1 MHSLNIFDIIIVL
14 AYFVFMLGIGWY
26 FMRINK
32 GGKEYFAGG
41 SMIPWWMSG
50 MTLYMANFSAYTFT
64 GLAGMTYTTGWF
76 MLLSFLVG
84 PLSYFIGTQMT
95 AVRWRRSRSISP
107 VEYTYTRFNV
117 TTQQMISW
125 VTSTSF
131 ILAGGVQ
138 LASTCILLAPFLGV
152 PVTTIVIALGI
163 IILLYTFLGGVWAVS
178 VTDVVQGV
186 ILLSITCIVLPLSL
200 GLIGGF
206 GTLIDKIPP
215 LQLSHT
221 YNGVHYDLNWIISVF
236 IITTIGFAGG
246 SAQRFYSVKDEKD
259 AKRTGRFAALLA
271 CTTVTVFGIPMLV
284 TRVLWPDLTQV
295 EFFKPY
301 LGNNPQ
307 NLVYVALCM
316 KLLPNGLLGVF
327 IAAMLAATMSTLSS
341 VYNMLSSIFSRDIYQ
356 WMRGREMTDGELL
369 KVGRLASIGVGVIV
383 TVLAYMFATSTY
395 GIFNLMQQFF
405 VLFNIPIAVPLAFG
419 LLFKKVP
426 RWSAAAA
433 ITWGL
438 IAGAT
443 ARFLLNWDLG
453 IQGYFSTFMTFI
465 IFAVSP
471 WLAAMYKKRPG
482 LLAGLSGFLA
492 AAMEGFFVRAAW
504 GTVEPWQHFMMAG
517 SAIALGATL
526 YGFSKLFTHQT
537 DEETALVTAFFK
549 KLATPVDVMKEVY
562 GAGKS
567 PIATLPLV
575 GGTTMTMGALMSL
588 IFLTDI
594 PTSEKMI
601 VGILVFI
608 MVAFGAALWAAGR
621 KVAAN
626 AKAAT
631 AKAAMAE
638 ESI

>member
-1 MHSLNIFDIIIVL
+1 MHTLNIYDIIIVL
-14 AYFVFMLGIGWY
+14 AYFAFMLGIGWY

-32 GGKEYFAGG
+32 GGREYFAGG

-76 MLLSFLVG
+76 MLLSFAVG
-84 PLSYFIGTQMT
+84 PFAYLFGTQMT
-95 AVRWRRSRSISP
+95 AALWRRSRSISP
-107 VEYTYTRFNV
+107 VEYTYTRFNT

-152 PVTTIVIALGI
+152 DVTTIVIVLGI

-186 ILLSITCIVLPLSL
+186 ILLSITLIVLPLSL
-200 GLIGGF
+200 GLIGGL
-206 GTLIDKIPP
+206 GQLIDRLPP
-215 LQLSHT
+215 LAMSHT
-221 YNGVHYDLNWIISVF
+221 YNGVHYDVHWLLSIFV
-236 IITTIGFAGG
+236 ITTIGFAGG
-246 SAQRFYSVKDEKD
+246 SAQRFYSVKDERD

-301 LGNNPQ
+301 LSNNPQ

-356 WMRGREMTDGELL
+356 WAIGREMNDRELL
-369 KVGRLASIGVGVIV
+369 RTGRFASIGIGVIV
-383 TVLAYMFATSTY
+383 TGLAFMFATSTF

-405 VLFNIPIAVPLAFG
+405 VLFNIPISIPLAFG

-443 ARFLLNWDLG
+443 ARFVLRWDLG
-453 IQGYFSTFMTFI
+453 VQGYLAISLTFI

-471 WLAAMYKKRPG
+471 WLARLYRANTKG
-482 LLAGLSGFLA
+482 LAGVAGFTA
-492 AAMEGFFVRAAW
+492 AIFESFFVR
-504 GTVEPWQHFMMAG
+504 TVNGPIEAWQHAG
-517 SAIALGATL
+517 IVASALALGGTL
-526 YGFSKLFTHQT
+526 FAFSRLFTFQT
-537 DEETALVTAFFK
+537 EEENAMVAAFFK
-549 KLATPVDVMKEVY
+549 KLATPVDVAKEVY
-562 GAGKS
+562 AAGKA

-575 GGTTMTMGALMSL
+575 GGTTVVMGLLMCL
-588 IFLTDI
+588 IFLTGI
-594 PTSEKMI
+594 SSTEKLI
-601 VGILVFI
+601 VGVLVLI
-608 MVAFGAALWAAGR
+608 MITFGIVLWAAG
-621 KVAAN
+621 KKIVSTQN
-626 AKAAT
+626 VN
-631 AKAAMAE
+631 
-638 ESI
+638 I

>member
-1 MHSLNIFDIIIVL
+1 MHTLNLFDIIIVL

-26 FMRINK
+26 FMRVNK
-32 GGKEYFAGG
+32 GGREYFAGG

-76 MLLSFLVG
+76 MLISFAIG
-84 PLSYFIGTQMT
+84 PFAYLFGTQMT
-95 AVRWRRSRSISP
+95 AVLWRRTRSISP

-138 LASTCILLAPFLGV
+138 LASTCILLAPFLGIDV
-152 PVTTIVIALGI
+152 RTIVVGLGI

-186 ILLSITCIVLPLSL
+186 ILLSITIIVLPLSL
-200 GLIGGF
+200 GLIGGV
-206 GTLIDKIPP
+206 GALIEKLPP
-215 LQLSHT
+215 LALHHV
-221 YNGVHYDLNWIISVF
+221 YNGVNYDVHWILSVF

-246 SAQRFYSVKDEKD
+246 AAQRFYSVKDERD
-259 AKRTGRFAALLA
+259 AKRTGRFAALLG
-271 CTTVTVFGIPMLV
+271 TSSIVIFGVPMLV

-327 IAAMLAATMSTLSS
+327 IAAMLAATMSTLSA
-341 VYNMLSSIFSRDIYQ
+341 VYNMLSSIVARDIYQ
-356 WMRGREMTDGELL
+356 WMRGREMSDTELL
-369 KVGRLASIGVGVIV
+369 RAGRIASIGVGAVV
-383 TVLAYMFATSTY
+383 TGLAFLFATSTY

-405 VLFNIPIAVPLAFG
+405 VLFNIPISVPLAFG
-419 LLFKKVP
+419 LLMKKVP

-433 ITWGL
+433 IVWGL

-453 IQGYFSTFMTFI
+453 VQGYFATAMTFG
-465 IFAVSP
+465 IFALSP
-471 WLAAMYKKRPG
+471 QLARLYHTRTARLA
-482 LLAGLSGFLA
+482 LLSAVLA
-492 AAMEGFFVRAAW
+492 AAMEAFFAATAQ
-504 GTVEPWQHFMMAG
+504 GRVEPWQQAAMAL
-517 SAIALGATL
+517 SALTLGATL
-526 YGFSKLFTHQT
+526 YAFAKLFTRQT
-537 DEETALVTAFFK
+537 DDETRLVEAFFR
-549 KLATPVDVMKEVY
+549 KLATPVNVMEEVF
-562 GAGKS
+562 GAGKKA
-567 PIATLPLV
+567 IATLPLPCVSPKPLPVKVTDVPV
-575 GGTTMTMGALMSL
+575 G
-588 IFLTDI
+588 
-594 PTSEKMI
+594 PTSGVI
-601 VGILVFI
+601 VQTPGRTVVFTVKLG
-608 MVAFGAALWAAGR
+608 METLPKSSSVR
-621 KVAAN
+621 S
-626 AKAAT
+626 
-631 AKAAMAE
+631 E
-638 ESI
+638 

>member
-1 MHSLNIFDIIIVL
+1 MHTLNIFDILIVL

-26 FMRINK
+26 FMRVNK

-76 MLLSFLVG
+76 MLVSFAIG
-84 PLSYFIGTQMT
+84 PFAYLFGTQMT
-95 AVRWRRSRSISP
+95 AALWRRTRSISP
-107 VEYTYTRFNV
+107 VEYTYTRYNV

-125 VTSTSF
+125 VTSTSY

-138 LASTCILLAPFLGV
+138 LASTCILLAPFFGIDV
-152 PVTTIVIALGI
+152 RMIVVVLGI

-186 ILLSITCIVLPLSL
+186 ILLSITIIVLPLSL

-206 GTLIDKIPP
+206 GSLVDKLPP
-215 LQLSHT
+215 LSLSHI
-221 YNGVHYDLNWIISVF
+221 YNGVHYDVHWIISIFV
-236 IITTIGFAGG
+236 ITTIGFAGG
-246 SAQRFYSVKDEKD
+246 AAQRFYSVKDEHD
-259 AKRTGRFAALLA
+259 ARRTGRFAALLGFSSIA
-271 CTTVTVFGIPMLV
+271 IFGIPMLV

-316 KLLPNGLLGVF
+316 KILPNGLLGVF
-327 IAAMLAATMSTLSS
+327 IAAMLSATMSTLSA

-356 WMRGREMTDGELL
+356 WARGREMNDKELL
-369 KVGRLASIGVGVIV
+369 RVGRLASIGVGAVV
-383 TVLAYMFATSTY
+383 TLLAFMFATSTY

-405 VLFNIPIAVPLAFG
+405 VLFNIPISIPLAFG
-419 LLFKKVP
+419 LLMKKVP
-426 RWSAAAA
+426 RWSAAAS

-443 ARFLLNWDLG
+443 AKFLLNWDLG
-453 IQGYFSTFMTFI
+453 VQGYLSTSLAFI
-465 IFAVSP
+465 IFAASP
-471 WLAAMYKKRPG
+471 WLAQMYRTKRTWLG
-482 LLAGLSGFLA
+482 ALSVLC
-492 AAMEGFFVRAAW
+492 AAMMMLFFVAEAQGSVQAWQYAGMALSAASL
-504 GTVEPWQHFMMAG
+504 GTA
-517 SAIALGATL
+517 L
-526 YGFSKLFTHQT
+526 YGFSKLFSQQT
-537 DEETALVTAFFK
+537 AEETELVAAFFR

-562 GAGKS
+562 GAGKRS
-567 PIATLPLV
+567 IGTLPLV

-588 IFLTDI
+588 VLFTDI
-594 PTSEKMI
+594 PSGEKLMT
-601 VGILVFI
+601 GMLVFI
-608 MVAFGAALWAAGR
+608 MIAFGAVLWIAGKR
-621 KVAAN
+621 ITTGVKVQ
-626 AKAAT
+626 
-631 AKAAMAE
+631 E
-638 ESI
+638 

>member
-1 MHSLNIFDIIIVL
+1 MHTLNIFDILIVL

-76 MLLSFLVG
+76 MLLSFAIG
-84 PLSYFIGTQMT
+84 PFAYFFGTQMT
-95 AVRWRRSRSISP
+95 AALWRRSRSISP

-125 VTSTSF
+125 VTATSF

-152 PVTTIVIALGI
+152 DVTLIVVILGI

-186 ILLSITCIVLPLSL
+186 ILLSITIIVLPLSL

-206 GTLIDKIPP
+206 GTLVDKLPP
-215 LQLSHT
+215 LSMNHI
-221 YNGVHYDLNWIISVF
+221 YNGVHYDVHWIISIFV
-236 IITTIGFAGG
+236 ITTIGFAGG
-246 SAQRFYSVKDEKD
+246 AGQRFYSVKDERD

-271 CTTVTVFGIPMLV
+271 CTSITIFGIPMLV

-341 VYNMLSSIFSRDIYQ
+341 VYNMLSAIFSRDIYQ
-356 WMRGREMTDGELL
+356 FAIGREMDDTELL
-369 KVGRLASIGVGVIV
+369 RVGRWASIGVGAIV
-383 TVLAYMFATSTY
+383 TGLAFMFVTSTF

-405 VLFNIPIAVPLAFG
+405 VLFNIPISVPMAFG
-419 LLFKKVP
+419 LLMKKVP
-426 RWSAAAA
+426 RWAAAA
-433 ITWGL
+433 SITWGL

-443 ARFLLNWDLG
+443 AKFLLNWDLG
-453 IQGYFSTFMTFI
+453 VQGYFSTAAALI
-465 IFAVSP
+465 VFAISP
-471 WLAAMYKKRPG
+471 WLVRMYRTKPQ
-482 LLAGLSGFLA
+482 LLAALSGLLA
-492 AAMEGFFVRAAW
+492 AAMEAFFH
-504 GTVEPWQHFMMAG
+504 GTAQGSVEPWQTTGMVV
-517 SAIALGATL
+517 SAVAFGASFFL
-526 YGFSKLFTHQT
+526 FAKLFTRQT
-537 DEETALVTAFFK
+537 DEETEIVAVFFR

-562 GAGKS
+562 GAGKKS
-567 PIATLPLV
+567 IATLPLV
-575 GGTTMTMGALMSL
+575 GGTTIVMGSLMSL
-588 IFLTDI
+588 VLFTDI
-594 PTSEKMI
+594 PAADKLITG
-601 VGILVFI
+601 VLVFI
-608 MVAFGAALWAAGR
+608 MIAFGVVLWVAGKR
-621 KVAAN
+621 I
-626 AKAAT
+626 T
-631 AKAAMAE
+631 AVQQ
-638 ESI
+638 

>member
-1 MHSLNIFDIIIVL
+1 MHTLNFFDILIVI

-26 FMRINK
+26 FMRVNK

-76 MLLSFLVG
+76 MLISFAVG
-84 PLSYFIGTQMT
+84 PFAYFFGTQMT
-95 AVRWRRSRSISP
+95 AALWRRSRSISP

-125 VTSTSF
+125 VTATSF

-152 PVTTIVIALGI
+152 EVTTIVVGLGI

-186 ILLSITCIVLPLSL
+186 ILLSITIIVLPLSL

-206 GTLIDKIPP
+206 GPLIDNLPP
-215 LQLSHT
+215 LSLSHV
-221 YNGVHYDLNWIISVF
+221 YNGVHYDVHWLVSIFV
-236 IITTIGFAGG
+236 ITTIGFAGG
-246 SAQRFYSVKDEKD
+246 SAQRFYSVKDERD

-295 EFFKPY
+295 DFFTPY
-301 LGNNPQ
+301 LDNNPQ

-316 KLLPNGLLGVF
+316 KILPNGLLGVF

-356 WMRGREMTDGELL
+356 WAVGREMGDTELL
-369 KVGRLASIGVGVIV
+369 HVGRYASIGVGAIV
-383 TVLAYMFATSTY
+383 TGLAFMFATSTY

-405 VLFNIPIAVPLAFG
+405 VLFNIPISIPLAFG
-419 LLFKKVP
+419 LLMKKVP

-453 IQGYFSTFMTFI
+453 VQGYFSISMTFI
-465 IFAVSP
+465 IFAASP
-471 WLAAMYKKRPG
+471 WLARLRRRNG
-482 LLAGLSGFLA
+482 RLLAALSGALVVAAELFFVA
-492 AAMEGFFVRAAW
+492 AARGNVQSWQYAA
-504 GTVEPWQHFMMAG
+504 MML
-517 SAIALGATL
+517 SALTLGAAL
-526 YGFSKLFTHQT
+526 WGFSILFTHQT
-537 DEETALVTAFFK
+537 DEETETVAAFFR

-562 GAGKS
+562 GAGKKS
-567 PIATLPLV
+567 IATLPLV
-575 GGTTMTMGALMSL
+575 GGTTMIMGALMSL
-588 IFLTDI
+588 ILFTDI
-594 PTSEKMI
+594 PAGDKRITGVLI
-601 VGILVFI
+601 FI
-608 MVAFGAALWAAGR
+608 MIAFGAALWIAGKKIAA
-621 KVAAN
+621 VPTPAAEA
-626 AKAAT
+626 AK
-631 AKAAMAE
+631 E
-638 ESI
+638 LS

>member
-1 MHSLNIFDIIIVL
+1 MHTLNIFDILIVL

-26 FMRINK
+26 FMRVNK

-76 MLLSFLVG
+76 MLVSFLIG
-84 PLSYFIGTQMT
+84 PFAYLFGTQMT
-95 AVRWRRSRSISP
+95 AVLWRRTRSISP

-125 VTSTSF
+125 VTSTSY

-138 LASTCILLAPFLGV
+138 LASTCILLSPFFGIDV
-152 PVTTIVIALGI
+152 RTIVVVLGI

-186 ILLSITCIVLPLSL
+186 ILLSITIIVLPLSL

-206 GTLIDKIPP
+206 GALVDKLPP
-215 LQLSHT
+215 LSLSHI
-221 YNGVHYDLNWIISVF
+221 YNGVHYDVHWIISVF
-236 IITTIGFAGG
+236 VITTIGFAGG
-246 SAQRFYSVKDEKD
+246 AAQRFYSVKDERD
-259 AKRTGRFAALLA
+259 AKRTGRFAALLGFSSIA
-271 CTTVTVFGIPMLV
+271 IFGIPMLV

-327 IAAMLAATMSTLSS
+327 IAAMLAATMSTLSA

-356 WMRGREMTDGELL
+356 WARGREMNDTELL
-369 KVGRLASIGVGVIV
+369 HIGRFASIGVGAVV
-383 TVLAYMFATSTY
+383 TALAFMFVTSTY

-405 VLFNIPIAVPLAFG
+405 VLFNIPISIPLAFG
-419 LLFKKVP
+419 LIMKKVP

-443 ARFLLNWDLG
+443 AKFLLNWDLG
-453 IQGYFSTFMTFI
+453 VQGYFSTTMAFV
-465 IFAVSP
+465 IFAASP
-471 WLAAMYKKRPG
+471 WLSRLYRTRPNALAFLSG
-482 LLAGLSGFLA
+482 LLAAMVESFYVATVQGSVQSWQYPVMVLSA
-492 AAMEGFFVRAAW
+492 AAFG
-504 GTVEPWQHFMMAG
+504 GTLF
-517 SAIALGATL
+517 
-526 YGFSKLFTHQT
+526 GFSKLFSQQSV
-537 DEETALVTAFFK
+537 EETEIVAVFFR

-562 GAGKS
+562 GAGKR

-575 GGTTMTMGALMSL
+575 GGTTMIMGALMSL
-588 IFLTDI
+588 IFFTN
-594 PTSEKMI
+594 TSMRDKLI
-601 VGILVFI
+601 VGVLVFI
-608 MVAFGAALWAAGR
+608 MVAFGAVLWAAGR
-621 KVAAN
+621 RI
-626 AKAAT
+626 T
-631 AKAAMAE
+631 AE
-638 ESI
+638 TNL